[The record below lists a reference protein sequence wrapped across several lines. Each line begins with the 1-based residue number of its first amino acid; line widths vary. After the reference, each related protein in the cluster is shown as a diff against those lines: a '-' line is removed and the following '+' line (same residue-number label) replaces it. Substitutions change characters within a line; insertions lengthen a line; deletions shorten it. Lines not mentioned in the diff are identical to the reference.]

1 MGNAATKKKLE
12 LKGNLGSVLDK
23 IATNYITTQN
33 FQDLAKL
40 ENQDYCNKLVVLTSQ
55 IFDEYLD
62 SQEIEY
68 LAQRTHLGQVID
80 KMAKGK
86 VHYTA
91 KKDLPK
97 LDVRNRVRK
106 RRLCIGI
113 SKFYIKIGHIFAAIL
128 KTINP
133 EYSYKDQF
141 GKRHRISILD
151 KGKMPA
157 NFHHNTNVKI
167 PMAKKKGT
175 SFCQHRLDAL
185 TPVIDRHDGAQALYK
200 VKICDVNNPGAGHHS
215 IGPVQ
220 RVVSL
225 GAQVGFPELKS
236 LYMDKFDYRSGR
248 FTGMSEKSKKEFE
261 QDMGGFYKAFTG
273 KSTAPPDLSSFD
285 NIPLMDYHNKA
296 PCQGP
301 DGFLVQQFAYD
312 PASPLYKAYADH
324 LKKMKANA
332 TAGQEKLVGIL
343 KELFIKK
350 LERGAVRTTR
360 RAPRVATYP
369 QRDWHHDQIAH
380 QAARTAAYGRQRPY
394 ARTAAY
400 GRQRQYFTQRA
411 PQRAWQRGGK
421 SARLTQHVVYT
432 LNPKLTHEKLDAI
445 VLETRKLI
453 LELYTQCEIDFKAGL
468 QLFEAIIEKKEQEKM
483 AKRHSQLKSQFDNLI
498 Q

>member
-40 ENQDYCNKLVVLTSQ
+40 ENQDYCNKLIVLTSQ

-86 VHYTA
+86 EHYTS
-91 KKDLPK
+91 KKDIPK
-97 LDVRNRVRK
+97 LDVKNKVRK

-175 SFCQHRLDAL
+175 NFCQHRLDAL
-185 TPVIDRHDGAQALYK
+185 TPVVGRHDGTDALYK
-200 VKICDVNNPGAGHHS
+200 VKICDVNNPGAGRHS

-220 RVVSL
+220 RVGSL
-225 GAQVGFPELKS
+225 GGQVGFPELKS

-261 QDMGGFYKAFTG
+261 QDMGTFYKAFTG

-285 NIPLMDYHNKA
+285 NIPLIDYHNKA

-312 PASPLYKAYADH
+312 PTSPLYKAYADH

-332 TAGQEKLVGIL
+332 IAGQEKLVGIL
-343 KELFIKK
+343 KKLFIKK
-350 LERGAVRTTR
+350 LEKSPVRK
-360 RAPRVATYP
+360 PRT
-369 QRDWHHDQIAH
+369 
-380 QAARTAAYGRQRPY
+380 AARTYTATYAPHHDWQHALRRGQAPRQAFAHP
-394 ARTAAY
+394 
-400 GRQRQYFTQRA
+400 G
-411 PQRAWQRGGK
+411 AWRGGN
-421 SARLTQHVVYT
+421 SPRQTDHVVYT

-468 QLFEAIIEKKEQEKM
+468 QLFEAIVEKKEQEKM